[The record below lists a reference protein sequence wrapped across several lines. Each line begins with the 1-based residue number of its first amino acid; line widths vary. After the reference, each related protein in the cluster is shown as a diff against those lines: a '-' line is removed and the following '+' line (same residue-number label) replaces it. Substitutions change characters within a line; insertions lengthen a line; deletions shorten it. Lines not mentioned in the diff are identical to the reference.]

1 VGVGAALSK
10 ELYKNHQNS
19 SEIFNVVI
27 DWLKKR
33 HLGIFR
39 RISKPMARI
48 KVRECSS
55 E

>member
-10 ELYKNHQNS
+10 ELYKNHQNVWK
-19 SEIFNVVI
+19 IFNVVI

-39 RISKPMARI
+39 RISKLMARM
-48 KVRECSS
+48 KVQECSS